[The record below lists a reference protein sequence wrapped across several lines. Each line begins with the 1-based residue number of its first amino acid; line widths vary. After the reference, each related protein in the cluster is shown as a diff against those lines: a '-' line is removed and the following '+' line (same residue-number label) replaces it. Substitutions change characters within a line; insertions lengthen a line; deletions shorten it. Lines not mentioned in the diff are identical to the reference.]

1 MIIVKEK
8 IIKILKKSDKALS
21 IYELKD
27 LLGISSIQD
36 IKELNETLTTL
47 ENDFVVY
54 HTNKNKYMLLEDSHL
69 LKGIM
74 RINKKG
80 FGFVEVDNREE
91 DIYVSENNL
100 NGAIHG
106 DIVLVEIISKKTSK
120 DVEGRILRVVKRPV
134 TRYVGEINFRKNNG
148 YVTLDDKK

>member
-1 MIIVKEK
+1 MKVIHVKEK

-36 IKELNETLTTL
+36 IKELNETLTVL

-69 LKGIM
+69 
-74 RINKKG
+74 
-80 FGFVEVDNREE
+80 
-91 DIYVSENNL
+91 
-100 NGAIHG
+100 
-106 DIVLVEIISKKTSK
+106 
-120 DVEGRILRVVKRPV
+120 
-134 TRYVGEINFRKNNG
+134 
-148 YVTLDDKK
+148 